1 MHEAEQQLNDKQRRD
16 FAFRLL
22 LSLCDGSAVELSEH
36 FDLLH
41 ANARQKA
48 EAFLKAM
55 GKWESG
61 KNNMKDKQITIFEKR
76 YSEEMFCDLERDIL
90 EAISED
96 YNPIMKKV
104 PSNEGIFKVIIT
116 WTPE

>member
-1 MHEAEQQLNDKQRRD
+1 
-16 FAFRLL
+16 
-22 LSLCDGSAVELSEH
+22 
-36 FDLLH
+36 
-41 ANARQKA
+41 
-48 EAFLKAM
+48 
-55 GKWESG
+55 
-61 KNNMKDKQITIFEKR
+61 MKDKQITIFEKR

-104 PSNEGIFKVIIT
+104 PSNEGIFKVNIT